1 MTDLLSLFK
10 TTGAY
15 SSIVKDKRSGTL
27 SHAYLLITPDSK
39 NLDEY
44 ARIVAKIIVCEDGE
58 PCLSCRKCRL
68 IDANAFTDVKFYP
81 KDAAVKTD
89 DVNEIIEES
98 FIKPIEGDK
107 KVFIISHAET
117 MSEIAQNKLL
127 KTLEEPPNNVY
138 IVVLSTS
145 EFSLL
150 STFKSRV
157 KKFEIPPYS
166 EDALF
171 SALMQDCPDEEKLR
185 VAIAVSDGTVGGA
198 QTYYSDKRFSDACTQ
213 ACDVLINMK
222 KSGDVLRFSNK
233 VTALGDAVDEFLS
246 VLLLALSEMLYLN
259 EGKESLIKNLS
270 FPELKNA
277 EGFTRGSI
285 IHAIETTNE
294 AVKRKKANVSDQ
306 TVVEW
311 LLLSILEGKHK
322 WQKS

>member
-15 SSIVKDKRSGTL
+15 SSIVKDKKSGTL
-27 SHAYLLITPDSK
+27 SHAYLLITPDAK

-44 ARIVAKIIVCEDGE
+44 AKICAKIIVCENGD
-58 PCLSCRKCRL
+58 PCLTCRKCRL
-68 IDANAFTDVKFYP
+68 IDANAFADVKFYP
-81 KDAAVKTD
+81 KDATVRTE

-98 FIKPIEGDK
+98 FIKPIESDK
-107 KVFIISHAET
+107 KVFIISHAES

-145 EFSLL
+145 EFPLL

-157 KKFEIPPYS
+157 KKFEIPPYK

-171 SALMQDCPDEEKLR
+171 SALKGDCSDEEKLR
-185 VAIAVSDGTVGGA
+185 VAIAVSDKTVGGV
-198 QTYYSDKRFSDACTQ
+198 QTYYNDKKFNDACEKVS
-213 ACDVLINMK
+213 DVLLNMK

-246 VLLLALSEMLYLN
+246 VLLLALSEMLYFT
-259 EGKESLIKNLS
+259 EGKESLLKS
-270 FPELKNA
+270 VAFPELKNA
-277 EGFTRGSI
+277 EGFTRGVI
-285 IHAIETTNE
+285 ILAIEKTNE
-294 AVKRKKANVSDQ
+294 AVRRKKTNVSDQ
-306 TVVEW
+306 TVIEW
-311 LLLSILEGKHK
+311 LLLSILEGKYK